1 LGVPQTDLSRFDT
14 ALDRAAEARA
24 LSDAG
29 RAPLDGRLWRASVAM
44 RRYLFGAV
52 ACGATIS
59 GATLASAVLLAH
71 IVAGVITDP
80 ASRSFPHWVWA
91 LVALLGLWIIRTTAC
106 WLQARLSQRGASA
119 VIADLSGQVLRTVTG
134 LPPRRLAEERDAA
147 AVVVT
152 RGLDGLRSYFTN
164 YLPALFLAGI
174 LTPAAVVVI
183 AFIDFES
190 AVTVV
195 IALPLIPIFMI
206 LIGLATAE
214 RSEAS
219 LAAMTTLQARLLDL
233 VAGIPTLRALGRAG
247 GSVHRIAELNAA
259 HRCSAMATLRIAFL
273 SALVLELLAT
283 LGVAL
288 VAVGIGLRLV
298 FGEMTLTAGLTALLL
313 APEVFWPLRRVGVEF
328 HAAQDGKTA
337 ADKAFAL
344 LDTMVSAPRGARTVT
359 ADGAVIRFERLSVA
373 GRDGLCPESLTAD
386 IQPGRV
392 TVLTGPNGAGKSTAL
407 QAIIGLTPPT
417 SGRVTVAGID
427 VTELEPRDW
436 WRQIAWLAHRPVLV
450 PGSVQDNLD
459 LFGPLRDLDI
469 ACRAAGFD
477 EVLGSLPHGRHT
489 AVGRGGV
496 GLSLGQRQRLG
507 LTRAL
512 GSPAPVLLLDEPTS
526 HLDGDNEA
534 RVLDAIAARAR
545 VGATVVVVGHREPV
559 LAIGDHVVA
568 VGVTRA
574 FL

>member
-1 LGVPQTDLSRFDT
+1 M
-14 ALDRAAEARA
+14 
-24 LSDAG
+24 SDAG
-29 RAPLDGRLWRASVAM
+29 RAPLDGRLWRASAAM